1 MSASYGKLPYVVF
14 TERKEV
20 SIMNNYIKYT
30 FYDDDKR
37 LIAIVNKNIPKEVM
51 QELLK
56 EYDEVKFRE

>member
-14 TERKEV
+14 IERKEV

-37 LIAIVNKNIPKEVM
+37 LIAIVNKNI
-51 QELLK
+51 
-56 EYDEVKFRE
+56 